1 MVQLFQRYVPYS
13 SVVHFMVQ
21 SLLCLTA
28 FTLVVQV
35 AWYTQLDPTLPSLAG
50 VRLGRIATTVATLVS
65 VFYLTGYFERRNH
78 LSTALFVPRLIQAVP
93 LSAATLA
100 LLYQFVP
107 SVALGG
113 EVAGAGL
120 GLMALMMI
128 AWHCVAPSMV
138 SEDTL
143 AENILL
149 IGDGELAY
157 QVADRVGNAAPWG
170 FRLIGYV
177 PVDDAPPYDAAPHE
191 ARASPSAIAH
201 RLRGGGAV
209 GNTALALDAD
219 SRVLPFPV
227 PLRIDAPALGRLQD
241 LDAILSERDVHTIV
255 VALSDRRGKL
265 PLAALIRAKL
275 RGVAVFDAIEF
286 YERLTGRLLVS
297 RMRPSTI
304 IFSDGFAPGRISRA
318 MKRFLDVA
326 VASTLLVISAPVQ
339 LLVAIAVA
347 LTSRGPVLFRQGR
360 TGIAGLPFTILKF
373 RTMRVDAESE
383 GPRWAA
389 ENDDRITSI
398 GRFLRTSRL
407 NELPQLWNILLG
419 HTSFVGPRPEQPA
432 FVRML
437 RNRIPYY
444 DQRHV
449 IRPGLTGWAQVKY
462 PYGASVEETV
472 EKLEY
477 DLYYIKHSSIAF
489 DVTIMFET
497 VRVMLTGKGA
507 R

>member
-1 MVQLFQRYVPYS
+1 
-13 SVVHFMVQ
+13 
-21 SLLCLTA
+21 
-28 FTLVVQV
+28 
-35 AWYTQLDPTLPSLAG
+35 
-50 VRLGRIATTVATLVS
+50 
-65 VFYLTGYFERRNH
+65 
-78 LSTALFVPRLIQAVP
+78 
-93 LSAATLA
+93 
-100 LLYQFVP
+100 
-107 SVALGG
+107 
-113 EVAGAGL
+113 
-120 GLMALMMI
+120 
-128 AWHCVAPSMV
+128 MV

-191 ARASPSAIAH
+191 APASPSAIAPSATRRRRCWQH
-201 RLRGGGAV
+201 RPGARRRLSCAAV
-209 GNTALALDAD
+209 
-219 SRVLPFPV
+219 PV

-241 LDAILSERDVHTIV
+241 LDAILSERDVPH
-255 VALSDRRGKL
+255 DRRGSER
-265 PLAALIRAKL
+265 PPRQAALAALIRAKL

-373 RTMRVDAESE
+373 RTMRST
-383 GPRWAA
+383 PRVKAPVGQSKTMIASPRSAA
-389 ENDDRITSI
+389 SCAPRGSMSCRNSGTSSW
-398 GRFLRTSRL
+398 GT
-407 NELPQLWNILLG
+407 
-419 HTSFVGPRPEQPA
+419 
-432 FVRML
+432 
-437 RNRIPYY
+437 
-444 DQRHV
+444 
-449 IRPGLTGWAQVKY
+449 
-462 PYGASVEETV
+462 
-472 EKLEY
+472 
-477 DLYYIKHSSIAF
+477 
-489 DVTIMFET
+489 
-497 VRVMLTGKGA
+497 
-507 R
+507 